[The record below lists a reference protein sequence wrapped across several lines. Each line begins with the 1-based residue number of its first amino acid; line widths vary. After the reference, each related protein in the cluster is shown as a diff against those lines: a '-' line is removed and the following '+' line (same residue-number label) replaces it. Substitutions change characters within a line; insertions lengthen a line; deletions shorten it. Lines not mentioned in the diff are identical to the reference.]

1 MQKNKLK
8 KIAKEVISS
17 EIKSLQKLRS
27 SIDRNFNKVVEAIT
41 SCKKGKIILSG
52 VGKSG
57 IIAKKISSTLSSV
70 GAPSFFV
77 DASSCSHGD
86 LGQICSNDVL
96 ILISNSGESAELKN
110 IIQHANRNKD
120 IILVGI
126 VSKKN
131 SLLYKNSDIKILLPE
146 VKEAGPGN
154 IVPTSSTVMQLA
166 IGDAIAISTMKQKN
180 FGEKEFKK
188 FHPSG
193 SIGAKLKTVEDLM
206 LKGKKIPL
214 INENTKM
221 RVALKI
227 ITKKKLGVLIVENNS
242 KKTNGIITDGQIRR
256 VSEKKGNLDNLKV
269 KDVMTKNPISVDK
282 EVLAAKALSLM
293 NSKRITSD
301 IEVGYI
307 AIANAMSG
315 ISAGIRR
322 LDASVGGIGGCPYAP
337 GATGNVCTE
346 DLVHALIF
354 DGYQCAVDLDGLIA
368 VSCDLQALLA
378 DPLPGLVHLAGSKA
392 TMHPMPDE
400 LKSRL
405 GLVF

>member
-1 MQKNKLK
+1 MNRNKFK
-8 KIAKEVISS
+8 QIAKEVISS
-17 EIKSLQKLRS
+17 EIKSLQKLRN
-27 SIDRNFNKVVEAIT
+27 SIDKNFYKVVMAIT
-41 SCKKGKIILSG
+41 NCRKGKIILSG

-70 GAPSFFV
+70 GTPSFFV

-86 LGQICSNDVL
+86 LGQISSNDVL

-120 IILVGI
+120 ITLIGI

-154 IVPTSSTVMQLA
+154 IVPTSSTIMQLA

-206 LKGKKIPL
+206 LKGNKIPL
-214 INENTKM
+214 INENIKM
-221 RVALKI
+221 RTALKI
-227 ITKKKLGVLIVENNS
+227 ITKKKLGVLIVQNSS

-256 VSEKKGNLDNLKV
+256 FSEKKGNLDNLKV
-269 KDVMTKNPISVDK
+269 KDVMTKNPISIDK
-282 EVLAAKALSLM
+282 DVLAVKALSLM
-293 NSKRITSD
+293 NSKRITSLCVY
-301 IEVGYI
+301 ENKVR
-307 AIANAMSG
+307 NKT
-315 ISAGIRR
+315 
-322 LDASVGGIGGCPYAP
+322 IGVIHIH
-337 GATGNVCTE
+337 NILE
-346 DLVHALIF
+346 NNI
-354 DGYQCAVDLDGLIA
+354 Q
-368 VSCDLQALLA
+368 
-378 DPLPGLVHLAGSKA
+378 
-392 TMHPMPDE
+392 
-400 LKSRL
+400 
-405 GLVF
+405 